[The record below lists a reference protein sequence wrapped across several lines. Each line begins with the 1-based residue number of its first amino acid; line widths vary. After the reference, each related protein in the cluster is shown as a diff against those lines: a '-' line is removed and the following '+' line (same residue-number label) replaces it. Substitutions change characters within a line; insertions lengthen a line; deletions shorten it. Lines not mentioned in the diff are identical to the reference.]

1 MNILE
6 KFLALV
12 SVLLLILCTLAPLKR
27 TGLAQKR
34 PWIRHVTG
42 FHTAYGIALL
52 ITGLIHGALA
62 GNAPA
67 MMTGKLAWMLLLV
80 LTLLTLVKKK
90 IKLAVWRKVHTALGA
105 AVCVLVVVHVVQA
118 AGFYVIF
125 A

>member
-6 KFLALV
+6 KTLAFISL
-12 SVLLLILCTLAPLKR
+12 LLLILCALAPLKR

-67 MMTGKLAWMLLLV
+67 MMAAQSMGCLAL
-80 LTLLTLVKKK
+80 
-90 IKLAVWRKVHTALGA
+90 I
-105 AVCVLVVVHVVQA
+105 
-118 AGFYVIF
+118 
-125 A
+125 

>member
-67 MMTGKLAWMLLLV
+67 MMTGKLAWMLLRQSPP
-80 LTLLTLVKKK
+80 
-90 IKLAVWRKVHTALGA
+90 I
-105 AVCVLVVVHVVQA
+105 Q
-118 AGFYVIF
+118 
-125 A
+125 